1 MNKKLKKMCVYLLCI
16 SMAFGAV
23 GCGTDKK
30 AEETGKQEATEQNN
44 DNMENKVIFS
54 GKDME
59 GNEVNSEDIFAGHKI
74 TMVNVWATFCSPCI
88 RELPDLE
95 ELNGEIEADGMQV
108 VGILSDVGYMDG
120 NYDESILEL
129 GKNILEEKGVNYT
142 NVMCDISDF
151 QDQVMIDA
159 VPTTFFVDEQGS
171 IVGQIQVGTVS
182 KEEYKTLAKQALE
195 EAQK

>member
-1 MNKKLKKMCVYLLCI
+1 MCVYLLCL
-16 SMAFGAV
+16 SMALGAA

-30 AEETGKQEATEQNN
+30 AEETGKQEVTEQNN
-44 DNMENKVIFS
+44 DNMENRVTFL

-59 GNEVNSEDIFAGHKI
+59 GNEVNSAELFAGHKI

-95 ELNGEIEADGMQV
+95 ELNREIEADGMQV
-108 VGILSDVGYMDG
+108 VGILSDAGYMDG

-129 GKNILEEKGVNYT
+129 GKNILEEKGVHYT
-142 NVMCDISDF
+142 NVMCDISSF
-151 QDQVMIDA
+151 QEQVVIDA
-159 VPTTFFVDEQGS
+159 VPTTFFVDEQGN

-195 EAQK
+195 EAQE